1 MNFKAW
7 LYLFFI
13 VFSSMLTAQ
22 VVVVKDAT
30 TEQLLTGVS
39 VYNSSHSDFVYTDA
53 KGVVDLERFEGNQV
67 IFFRI
72 LGYQLYSILKSELQS
87 DTILLQPKAEGLSEI
102 IVSASKF
109 RQNIRRL
116 PLRVKRIDADDI
128 SMSQPQTAADL
139 LQRSGAVFVQ
149 KSQLGGGSPMIR
161 GFATN
166 RVLLTVDGIRMNNA
180 IFRGGNLQNVISIDP
195 YLVDST
201 ELIFGPGT
209 VISGSDAIG
218 GVLNFN
224 TIELPI
230 APKDSLIDRTDFA
243 MRSSSASRERTFHIS
258 HMESNK
264 NWTGYFGFSR
274 MNLGDLRMGRYGPE
288 SYLRTRYVRP
298 KVTEDKV
305 VYSDSPERQRSTA
318 ISSTHFSA
326 KARQVVSKNVE
337 QRMGLFYSTTSD
349 FGRYDR
355 LLRPKADGFR
365 SAEWYYGPQRWLMTY
380 WNPRYTTKQAAHQFS
395 VAYQLFE
402 ESRYDRDFGSEIRNA
417 SQEKVNVLNLSY
429 DNQFEISPELIV
441 RSGVSYDANKVGS
454 NAFAFDLLSRERT
467 EQNSRYP
474 DGSIWNAAAAYV
486 SSEYQVSKELL
497 VSGGLRYSSVKTQ
510 TDFTTNPFTSEFG
523 VHSLQHSAL
532 TYSIGG
538 VYKIDPQTSVRLNFS
553 TAFRAPN
560 IDDLAKV
567 FDSEPGAVVVP
578 NPGLKPEYAT
588 SLEAGI
594 RKRFNRYFMLDGA
607 VFYSRLVDALIR
619 RSDTYDGASQIV
631 YRGELSAVQS
641 IQNAASARVSGI
653 ELSAYGHI
661 DRRFSYRFLASFAD
675 GEEVDDLGVSS
686 PLRHAPPFFSNTQIR
701 YIRGGFQTI
710 LESEYNAQIRAE
722 QLALSE
728 RSKDYMYALD
738 AMGRPYSP
746 SWHAIHLRVRQ
757 QWTRW
762 QLSVAIENLF
772 DRRYRPYSSGISA
785 PGRQLVVALQTVR

>member
-1 MNFKAW
+1 MNYKAW
-7 LYLFFI
+7 GTFFLL
-13 VFSSMLTAQ
+13 VVNSMLTAQ

-30 TEQLLTGVS
+30 TQQKLAGVS
-39 VYNSSHSDFVYTDA
+39 VYNGAHSDSVYTDA
-53 KGVVDLERFEGNQV
+53 DGVVSLEKFDQNQV

-72 LGYQLYSILKSELQS
+72 LGYELYSILKSELQS
-87 DTILLQPKAEGLSEI
+87 ETILLHPKTEGLSEI

-109 RQNIRRL
+109 RQNTRRL
-116 PLRVKRIDADDI
+116 PVRVKRVDADDI
-128 SMSQPQTAADL
+128 SLTQPQTAADL

-166 RVLLTVDGIRMNNA
+166 RVLLTVDGVRMNNA

-195 YLVDST
+195 YLVSST

-224 TIELPI
+224 TIELPV
-230 APKDSLIDRTDFA
+230 ASKDSLIDQTDFA
-243 MRSSSASRERTFHIS
+243 IRSSSATRERTFHVS

-288 SYLRTRYVRP
+288 SYLQTRYVRP

-305 VYSDSPERQRSTA
+305 VFSDAPERQRSTA

-326 KARQVVSKNVE
+326 KARQVISKNVE

-355 LLRPKADGFR
+355 LLRPKGDGFR

-380 WNPRYTTKQAAHQFS
+380 WNPRYTTKQSAHQFS
-395 VAYQLFE
+395 VAYQFFE
-402 ESRYDRDFGSEIRNA
+402 ESRYDRDFGSEVRNA

-429 DNQFEISPELIV
+429 DNQFEIRPELIL
-441 RSGVSYDANKVGS
+441 RSGVSFDANKVGS
-454 NAFAFDLLSRERT
+454 NAFAIDLLSREKT

-474 DGSIWNAAAAYV
+474 DGSIWNAAAVYV
-486 SSEYQVSKELL
+486 SSEYQVSKELV
-497 VSGGLRYSSVKTQ
+497 VSGGLRYNSVRTQ
-510 TDFTTNPFTSEFG
+510 TDFSTNPFTAQFG
-523 VHSLQHSAL
+523 VQDLRHAML
-532 TYSIGG
+532 TYSLGG
-538 VYKIDPQTSVRLNFS
+538 VYKIDPQTAVRLNLS

-578 NPGLKPEYAT
+578 NPELKPEYAT

-594 RKRFNRYFMLDGA
+594 RKRFSRYVILDGA
-607 VFYSRLVDALIR
+607 VFYSRLADALIR
-619 RSDTYDGASQIV
+619 RSGTYNGTAEIV
-631 YRGELSAVQS
+631 YRGELSTVQS
-641 IQNAASARVSGI
+641 IQNAASAQVSGI
-653 ELSAYGHI
+653 ELSAHGHI
-661 DRRFSYRFLASFAD
+661 NRRLSYRALASLAD
-675 GEEVDDLGVSS
+675 GKEVDDLGVSS
-686 PLRHAPPFFSNTQIR
+686 PLRHAPPLFTNTQIH
-701 YIRGGFQTI
+701 YIRGGFQTV
-710 LESEYNAQIRAE
+710 LESEYNAQISAD

-728 RSKDYMYALD
+728 RSKEYMYALD
-738 AMGRPYSP
+738 SNGRPYSP
-746 SWHAIHLRVRQ
+746 SWHAMHLRFRQ
-757 QWTRW
+757 QWEKW
-762 QLSVAIENLF
+762 QFSVAIENLF

-785 PGRQLVVALQTVR
+785 PGRQLVVALQTMR